1 MNQDDLIK
9 TISDPSYD
17 FLRTNPHLSG
27 RIIFLTLGGSH
38 AYGTNVEGS
47 DIDVRGCA
55 LNSMS
60 DIVGLTNFEQF
71 VNETTDTTIYAFNKL
86 LKLLISCNP
95 NTIELLG
102 CKPDSYVMVSKEGQ
116 LLLDNKQ
123 LFLSRRA
130 IHAFGGYANSQLRRL
145 QNALAHD
152 HYPQAE
158 KEKHIL
164 GTCKSVMEDFR
175 LHYENVPEGS
185 IKLYIDQGVTDGME
199 TEIFTDVFLQHYPLR
214 NFKAMVSELGN
225 VIGLYAKLGKRNTKK
240 DDLHLNKHAM
250 HLVRLYL
257 MCFDILE
264 KGEINT
270 YREDRNFLLEIRNGK
285 FQKPDGTF
293 DTTFFEMI
301 DDFEKRLQYDGENT
315 FLPDK
320 PDMKSIQELA
330 IEVNRAIVLNEGDT
344 NDSSSGR
351 CA

>member
-1 MNQDDLIK
+1 M
-9 TISDPSYD
+9 TVISDPSYD

-27 RIIFLTLGGSH
+27 KIIFLTLGGSY

-60 DIVGLTNFEQF
+60 DIVGLSNFEQF
-71 VNETTDTTIYAFNKL
+71 VNEETDTTVYSFNKL
-86 LKLLISCNP
+86 LRLLISCNP

-102 CKPDSYVMVSKEGQ
+102 CKPDSYVMVTKEGQ
-116 LLLDNKQ
+116 LLLDNKK

-130 IHAFGGYANSQLRRL
+130 VHAFGGYANSQLRRL

-152 HYPQAE
+152 HYPQNE

-185 IKLYIDQGVTDGME
+185 VKLYIDKGVTDGME
-199 TEIFTDVFLQHYPLR
+199 TEIFTDVSLRHYPLR

-225 VIGLYAKLGKRNTKK
+225 VIGLYSKLGKRNTKK

-264 KGEINT
+264 KGE
-270 YREDRNFLLEIRNGK
+270 
-285 FQKPDGTF
+285 
-293 DTTFFEMI
+293 
-301 DDFEKRLQYDGENT
+301 
-315 FLPDK
+315 
-320 PDMKSIQELA
+320 
-330 IEVNRAIVLNEGDT
+330 
-344 NDSSSGR
+344 SSGIR
-351 CA
+351 QIVWMP

>member
-1 MNQDDLIK
+1 M
-9 TISDPSYD
+9 TVISDPSYD

-27 RIIFLTLGGSH
+27 KIIFLTLGGSY

-55 LNSMS
+55 LNGMS

-102 CKPDSYVMVSKEGQ
+102 CKPDSYAMVSKEGQ

-152 HYPQAE
+152 HYPQEE

-185 IKLYIDQGVTDGME
+185 VKLYIDQGVTDGME
-199 TEIFTDVFLQHYPLR
+199 TEIFTDVSLQHYPLR
-214 NFKAMVSELGN
+214 NFKAMVNELGN
-225 VIGLYAKLGKRNTKK
+225 VIGLYSKLGKRNTKK

-270 YREDRNFLLEIRNGK
+270 YREDRDFLLDIRNGK
-285 FQKPDGTF
+285 FQKSDGTF
-293 DTTFFEMI
+293 DASFFEMI
-301 DDFEKRLQYDGENT
+301 DDFEKRLKYDGENT
-315 FLPDK
+315 SLPDK
-320 PDMKSIQELA
+320 PDMTAIQDLA

-344 NDSSSGR
+344 K
-351 CA
+351 

>member
-1 MNQDDLIK
+1 MNKEELIK
-9 TISDPSYD
+9 VISDPSYD

-27 RIIFLTLGGSH
+27 KIIFLTLGGSH

-71 VNETTDTTIYAFNKL
+71 VNDTTDTTIYAFNKL

-102 CKPDSYVMVSKEGQ
+102 CKPDSYAMVSKEGQ
-116 LLLDNKQ
+116 MLLDNKQ

-152 HYPQAE
+152 HYPQEE

-185 IKLYIDQGVTDGME
+185 VKLYIDQGVTDGME
-199 TEIFTDVFLQHYPLR
+199 TEIFTDVSLQHYPLR

-270 YREDRNFLLEIRNGK
+270 YREDRDFLLEIRNGK
-285 FQKPDGTF
+285 FQKSDGTF
-293 DTTFFEMI
+293 DSSFFEMI

-315 FLPDK
+315 SLPDK
-320 PDMKSIQELA
+320 PDMTAIQDLA
-330 IEVNRAIVLNEGDT
+330 IEVNRAIVLNGGD
-344 NDSSSGR
+344 
-351 CA
+351 AK

>member
-1 MNQDDLIK
+1 M
-9 TISDPSYD
+9 TVISDPSYD

-27 RIIFLTLGGSH
+27 KIIFLTLGGSY

-47 DIDVRGCA
+47 DIDIRGCA
-55 LNSMS
+55 LNGMS

-102 CKPDSYVMVSKEGQ
+102 CKPDSYAMVSKEGQ

-152 HYPQAE
+152 HYPQEE

-185 IKLYIDQGVTDGME
+185 VKLYIDQGVTDGME
-199 TEIFTDVFLQHYPLR
+199 TEIFTDVSLQHYPLR
-214 NFKAMVSELGN
+214 NFKAMVNELGN
-225 VIGLYAKLGKRNTKK
+225 VIGLYSKLGKRNTKK

-270 YREDRNFLLEIRNGK
+270 YREDRDFLLDIRNGK
-285 FQKPDGTF
+285 FQKSDGTF
-293 DTTFFEMI
+293 DASFFEMI
-301 DDFEKRLQYDGENT
+301 DDFEKRLKYDGENT
-315 FLPDK
+315 SLPDK
-320 PDMKSIQELA
+320 PDMTSIQDLT

-344 NDSSSGR
+344 K
-351 CA
+351 